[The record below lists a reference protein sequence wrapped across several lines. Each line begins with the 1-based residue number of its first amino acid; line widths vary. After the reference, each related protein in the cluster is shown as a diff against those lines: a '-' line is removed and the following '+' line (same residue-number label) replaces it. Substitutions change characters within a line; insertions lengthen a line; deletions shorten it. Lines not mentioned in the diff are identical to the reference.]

1 MKLTSSVFE
10 DGGSIPSK
18 YTCDGKSTNPPLT
31 ISDVPVGI
39 KSLTLIVED
48 PDVPK
53 YIRPDGL
60 WVHWVV
66 FNISPTTTEI
76 KEEVGCDIK
85 DIYPLGIIKE
95 YTLDEEGN
103 QRLQKIFC
111 YKAKVSGSIGVTKLT
126 ASERERGIYIDWM
139 PLNEAL
145 LYFENAPPSMARSR
159 ALLILA

>member
-18 YTCDGKSTNPPLT
+18 YTCDGKNTNPPLT

-76 KEEVGCDIK
+76 KEGQDDFGTGGISTGGTNGYTGPCPPDKEHTYNFYLYALDIELPLATGATKDEVLKAMEGHILTESK
-85 DIYPLGIIKE
+85 RLGR
-95 YTLDEEGN
+95 Y
-103 QRLQKIFC
+103 
-111 YKAKVSGSIGVTKLT
+111 
-126 ASERERGIYIDWM
+126 ER
-139 PLNEAL
+139 NK
-145 LYFENAPPSMARSR
+145 
-159 ALLILA
+159 